1 MPDAAVLD
9 WPPMGVA
16 QRQSAV
22 EVHSEQAAEF
32 VASYDAYERDAYAS
46 CFAYSRM
53 RLKRMLDEHIPPNGD
68 GLRALDVGCG
78 TGHHMSAL
86 AARGFEVAGIDG
98 SDHMLEEARAAN
110 PGAELQ
116 RADVAS
122 LPFSDDSFDL
132 VLCVEVLRYLADPNS
147 CITEIARVL
156 RPDGVCLA
164 TATPLFSLNGYA
176 LINRLA
182 VFAPIGDFVRLKQY
196 FTTPACIRRRFE
208 AAGFRDVEVGGVY
221 TGPVNWV
228 ERLTPQ
234 RLGSFLRRWE
244 SVDRRLADH
253 RMLRGVS
260 NMLLVRAFRP
270 R

>member
-1 MPDAAVLD
+1 
-9 WPPMGVA
+9 MGVA
-16 QRQSAV
+16 QRPTAV
-22 EVHSEQAAEF
+22 EVHSQQAAEF
-32 VASYDAYERDAYAS
+32 AASYHAYERDAYAS
-46 CFAYSRM
+46 CFTYSRM
-53 RLKRMLDEHIPPNGD
+53 RLEQMLDEHIPPNGE

-78 TGHHMSAL
+78 TGHHLSAL
-86 AARGFEVAGIDG
+86 AARGFDVAGIDG

-110 PGAELQ
+110 PAAELQ

-122 LPFSDDSFDL
+122 LPFSDGGFDL

-147 CITEIARVL
+147 CITEMARVL

-164 TATPLFSLNGYA
+164 TAAPLFSINGYA

-182 VFAPIGDFVRLKQY
+182 VLAPIGDFVRLKQY
-196 FTTPACIRRRFE
+196 FTTPLWIRRRFE
-208 AAGFRDVEVGGVY
+208 AVGFREVEVHGVY

-228 ERLTPQ
+228 ERLAPE
-234 RLGSFLRRWE
+234 RLGSLLRRWE
-244 SVDRRLADH
+244 PVDRRLADH

-260 NMLLVRAFRP
+260 NMLLVKASRP